1 MTAEIRHIVCPH
13 CAAVNRL
20 PAAKPATEAKEAKC
34 GVCHEPLF
42 SGHPEAATAANFAKH
57 IARNDVPVV
66 VDFWAEW
73 CGPCKMMAP
82 VFARVA
88 AEMEPNIRFLK
99 LDTESE
105 PDIANRYRIQ
115 GIPTLMVFR
124 KGRPIAQRAGA
135 MDSGTLRAWL
145 TQVTAPAA

>member
-1 MTAEIRHIVCPH
+1 MPAEIRHIVCPH

-20 PAAKPATEAKEAKC
+20 PATRPAAAAKC
-34 GVCHEPLF
+34 GTCHEPLF
-42 SGHPEAATAANFAKH
+42 SGHPAAATSANFARH

-82 VFARVA
+82 AFERVA
-88 AEMEPNIRFLK
+88 GEMEPDIRFLK
-99 LDTESE
+99 VDTESE
-105 PDIANRYRIQ
+105 PELANRYRIQ
-115 GIPTLMVFR
+115 GIPMLMVFR

-145 TQVTAPAA
+145 AEVTGSPAA

>member
-1 MTAEIRHIVCPH
+1 MPAETRHIVCPH

-20 PAAKPATEAKEAKC
+20 PGDKPAAEAKEAKC

-42 SGHPEAATAANFAKH
+42 SGHPEAATTANFAKH

-73 CGPCKMMAP
+73 CAPCRMMAP
-82 VFARVA
+82 IFERVA
-88 AEMEPNIRFLK
+88 AEMEPNVRFLK

-105 PDIANRYRIQ
+105 PEIANRYRIQ

-124 KGRPIAQRAGA
+124 KGRPIAHRAGA
-135 MDSGTLRAWL
+135 MDAGSLKAWL
-145 TQVTAPAA
+145 AQVIAA